1 MEKHVDVVVIGAGSG
16 GLGAALYTSKM
27 GMKTL
32 VLERHN
38 LPGGAVTS
46 FVRGRFEFEAALHEA
61 CEVGPKENRGS
72 YGAYLDAMGVDIDW
86 RQENNTF
93 HMVVPSEGIDVNMP
107 CGRQNFIDEM
117 ERQVPGCRESV
128 TNFFEV
134 AEKGIAGMHYMTD
147 NAPANYFEG
156 TPGATIQKLK
166 HDAQMTKLKTTLATK
181 YPDFLRMA
189 SLSINEG
196 MDLLEIPKKA
206 QNIMSSYWVYLGAP
220 PKEMDFFT
228 NAMMLC
234 AYIDKGAAVPSMKSH
249 EISLACDKAIRD
261 HGGEI
266 WYNTAAKELIV
277 KDGKV
282 VGVKTDKWDIY
293 AKEVISNV
301 NPHIVLGNMLDQ
313 KTLPENVLRYYNS
326 KDLALNL
333 YTAYIG
339 LDISAKDLG
348 VDTYSSLLGTTSD
361 GDELYDRAHQLY
373 SNGYTIVNC
382 LNNIIPESSPEG
394 TCTLFLTGMTYGD
407 VWKDVKPEEYRR
419 VKQKIAGQMIDQA
432 EEAMGI
438 DIRSHIEEIE
448 IACAPTF
455 VRYMGTPNGTPYGYQ
470 VRTND
475 GIPMRCMNEG
485 EYHQIPGLHFC
496 GATGILTDGFNC
508 SCMSGAKSA
517 QYAVE
522 KINAE
527 SKRSVKSR

>member
-61 CEVGPKENRGS
+61 CEVGPKNKRGT

-86 RQENNTF
+86 RNDDHTF
-93 HMVVPSEGIDVNMP
+93 HMVVPSEGIDAHMP
-107 CGRQNFIDEM
+107 CGVQNFIDEM
-117 ERQVPGCRESV
+117 ERQVPGCRESIAH
-128 TNFFEV
+128 FFEV
-134 AEKGIAGMHYMTD
+134 AEKGLAGFRYMTE

-156 TPGATIQKLK
+156 TPGATVQKLK
-166 HDAQMTKLKTTLATK
+166 HDAQLTKLKTTLATK

-189 SLSINEG
+189 SLTINEG
-196 MDLLEIPKKA
+196 MDVLEIPKKA

-228 NAMMLC
+228 NAIMLW
-234 AYIDKGAAVPSMKSH
+234 AYVELGAAVPSMKSH
-249 EISLACDKAIRD
+249 EISLACEKTIRD
-261 HGGEI
+261 NGGEI
-266 WYNTAAKELIV
+266 WYNTEVKELIV
-277 KDGKV
+277 KDGRV

-301 NPHIVLGNMLDQ
+301 NPHIVLGNMLEQ
-313 KTLPENVLRYYNS
+313 KILPERVLKYYNS
-326 KDLALNL
+326 KELALNL
-333 YTAYIG
+333 YTVYIG
-339 LDISAKDLG
+339 LDISAKELG

-361 GDELYDRAHQLY
+361 GDELYDKAHQRY

-382 LNNIIPESSPEG
+382 LNKIIPESSPEG

-407 VWKDVKPEEYRR
+407 VWKGVKPEEYRR
-419 VKQKIAGQMIDQA
+419 EKQKIAAQMIDQA
-432 EEAMGI
+432 EEAMKI

-470 VRTND
+470 IRTND

-508 SCMSGAKSA
+508 ACMSGAKSA

-522 KINAE
+522 KIKAE
-527 SKRSVKSR
+527 SKSSAKSR

>member
-38 LPGGAVTS
+38 LSGGAVTS

-61 CEVGPKENRGS
+61 CEVGAENDRGS

-86 RQENNTF
+86 RQEDNTF

-107 CGRQNFIDEM
+107 CGRGKFIDEM

-128 TNFFEV
+128 THFFEV

-147 NAPANYFEG
+147 HAPQNYFEG
-156 TPGATIQKLK
+156 TPGAMVQKIK
-166 HDAQMTKLKTTLATK
+166 HDVQMAKLKTTLATK

-189 SLSINEG
+189 SLTITEG

-206 QNIMSSYWVYLGAP
+206 QNIMNSYWVYLGAP

-249 EISLACDKAIRD
+249 EISLACDKTIRD
-261 HGGEI
+261 NGGEI
-266 WYNTAAKELIV
+266 WYNTEVKELIV
-277 KDGKV
+277 KDGRV
-282 VGVKTDKWDIY
+282 IGVKTDKWDIY

-313 KTLPENVLRYYNS
+313 KKLPEKVLKYYNS
-326 KDLALNL
+326 KELALNL

-339 LDISAKDLG
+339 LDISAEDLG

-361 GDELYDRAHQLY
+361 GDILYDRAHQLY

-382 LNNIIPESSPEG
+382 LNNIIPESSPKG

-407 VWKDVKPEEYRR
+407 VWKDVQVKEYRR
-419 VKQKIAGQMIDQA
+419 VKQKIASQMIAQA
-432 EEAMGI
+432 EDAMGI

-470 VRTND
+470 VKTND

-522 KINAE
+522 KIKAEYKNAG
-527 SKRSVKSR
+527 KSR

>member
-61 CEVGPKENRGS
+61 CEVGPKGKRGS
-72 YGAYLDAMGVDIDW
+72 YGGYLDAMGVDVDW
-86 RQENNTF
+86 RYEYNTF
-93 HMVVPSEGIDVNMP
+93 HMVVPSEGIDAHMP
-107 CGRQNFIDEM
+107 CGRKNFIDEM

-128 TNFFEV
+128 TNFFTVLER
-134 AEKGIAGMHYMTD
+134 GIAGMHYMMD
-147 NAPANYFEG
+147 HAPENYFEG
-156 TPGATIQKLK
+156 TPGATAQKLK
-166 HDAQMTKLKTTLATK
+166 HDMQLTELKTTLATE

-189 SLSINEG
+189 SVTTNEG
-196 MDLLEIPKKA
+196 MDMLGIPKKA
-206 QNIMSSYWVYLGAP
+206 QHIMNSYWVYLGAP
-220 PKEMDFFT
+220 PKIMDFFT
-228 NAMMLC
+228 SAMMLM
-234 AYIDKGAAVPSMKSH
+234 AYIDQGAAVPSMKSH

-261 HGGEI
+261 NGGEI
-266 WYNTAAKELIV
+266 WYNTEVKELIV
-277 KDGKV
+277 RNGKV
-282 VGVKTDKWDIY
+282 YGVRTDKWDIY

-301 NPHIVLGNMLDQ
+301 NPHIVLGSMMNQD
-313 KTLPENVLRYYNS
+313 TLTPQVLKYYNS
-326 KDLALNL
+326 KQLALNL

-339 LDISAKDLG
+339 LDVSAEELG
-348 VDTYSSLLGTTSD
+348 VNTYSSLLSTHSD
-361 GDELYDRAHQLY
+361 GDVMYDAAHQLY

-382 LNNIIPESSPEG
+382 LNNIIPESSPTG

-432 EEAMGI
+432 ESAMSI

-470 VRTND
+470 VWTND
-475 GIPMRCMNEG
+475 GMPMRCMNEG

-496 GATGILTDGFNC
+496 GATGIMTDGFNC
-508 SCMSGAKSA
+508 SCMSGAKTA
-517 QYAVE
+517 QYVVG
-522 KINAE
+522 KIQAE
-527 SKRSVKSR
+527 YKR

>member
-1 MEKHVDVVVIGAGSG
+1 MKKYVDVVVIGAGSG
-16 GLGAALYTSKM
+16 GLGAALYTAKQ
-27 GMKTL
+27 GLNTL

-61 CEVGPKENRGS
+61 CEVGPEDNRGS
-72 YGAYLDAMGVDIDW
+72 YGAFLDAMGVDIDW
-86 RQENNTF
+86 RQEHNTF
-93 HMVVPSEGIDVNMP
+93 HMVVPSEGIDANMP
-107 CGRQNFIDEM
+107 CGRQRFIDEM
-117 ERQVPGCRESV
+117 EKQVPGCRESV

-134 AEKGIAGMHYMTD
+134 AHKGVEGMHYMID
-147 NAPANYFEG
+147 HAPANYFKG
-156 TPGATIQKLK
+156 TPGVMVQKLN
-166 HDAQMTKLKTTLATK
+166 HDIEMAKLKTTLITK

-189 SLSINEG
+189 SVSINEG
-196 MDLLEIPKKA
+196 MDLLGIPKKA
-206 QNIMSSYWVYLGAP
+206 QHIMSSYWVYLGAP

-228 NAMMLC
+228 NAMMLL

-249 EISLACDKAIRD
+249 EISMACEKAIRD
-261 HGGEI
+261 LGGDI
-266 WYNTAAKELIV
+266 WYNTEVKKLII

-282 VGVKTDKWDIY
+282 AGVRTDEWEIY

-301 NPHIVLGNMLDQ
+301 NPHIVLGNMINQ
-313 KTLPENVLRYYNS
+313 KSLPEKVLKYYNS

-333 YTAYIG
+333 YTTYIG
-339 LDISAKDLG
+339 LDISAEELG
-348 VDTYSSLLGTTSD
+348 LDTYSSLLNTTSD
-361 GDELYDRAHQLY
+361 GDAMYDAAHQLY

-394 TCTLFLTGMTYGD
+394 TCTLFLTGMTFGD
-407 VWKDVKPEEYRR
+407 VWKDVSPREYRH
-419 VKQKIAGQMIDQA
+419 VKQKIADQMITQA
-432 EEAMGI
+432 EQALNI
-438 DIRSHIEEIE
+438 NIRPHIEEIE

-475 GIPMRCMNEG
+475 GIPMRCMNES
-485 EYHQIPGLHFC
+485 EYHLIPGLHFC

-517 QYAVE
+517 QYVVE
-522 KINAE
+522 KQKAE
-527 SKRSVKSR
+527 NKKSSKNC